1 VKGTVKYYQHMVKVN
16 KIVVLTEKE
25 LSELIF
31 ITVSGAGKQCS
42 RQTEW
47 AICIWA
53 SLGGIRHK
61 FTSPSPHQ

>member
-1 VKGTVKYYQHMVKVN
+1 MKYYQHMLKVN

-47 AICIWA
+47 DQKVI
-53 SLGGIRHK
+53 LE
-61 FTSPSPHQ
+61 TSG

>member
-1 VKGTVKYYQHMVKVN
+1 MLKVN

-47 AICIWA
+47 DQKVI
-53 SLGGIRHK
+53 LE
-61 FTSPSPHQ
+61 TSG